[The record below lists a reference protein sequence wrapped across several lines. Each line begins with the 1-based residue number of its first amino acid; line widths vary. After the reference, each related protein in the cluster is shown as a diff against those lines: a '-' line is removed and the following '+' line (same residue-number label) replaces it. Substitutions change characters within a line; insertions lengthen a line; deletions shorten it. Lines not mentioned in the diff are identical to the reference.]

1 MARNP
6 ARQTEVR
13 YSACTFVQVQSPKAY
28 VRRPQDVEQT
38 HARGTVPPKGRG
50 YGRRS
55 RTKGSHAVTVLC
67 RIEATSSHIELSVV
81 QSLQHSPL
89 DFVLS
94 SIISAEV

>member
-38 HARGTVPPKGRG
+38 HAPRRCYLTIILDMLRGAILPVPPAAWQEIADQQITEPEH
-50 YGRRS
+50 YVPDRS
-55 RTKGSHAVTVLC
+55 HFKLHRT
-67 RIEATSSHIELSVV
+67 
-81 QSLQHSPL
+81 
-89 DFVLS
+89 
-94 SIISAEV
+94 